1 LPSQTGNANK
11 ILKTDGTV
19 ASWSSIIDGG
29 TP

>member
-11 ILKTDGTV
+11 FLTTNGTA

-29 TP
+29 SP